1 MENIAV
7 SILVIAIISAI
18 VGWATLPFEVSKI
31 AKELGEIKEELK
43 KSNQ

>member
-1 MENIAV
+1 MANILAF
-7 SILVIAIISAI
+7 ILVIVVISAI

-43 KSNQ
+43 KR